1 MTPQPFSMD
10 PPLLPDGGIRLR
22 LATSDDAEAVF
33 AYRGLQECQTYVSQ
47 TLTTVE
53 EAQAMLTK
61 RLDNPD
67 VVMWVIEKGGR
78 IVGDIGGY
86 RYRPESL
93 GPEPD
98 VWDFYL
104 GYVLNPDVWGR
115 GIASQVVGAVVPR
128 LHDVGIR
135 RIVAKVLGPNEA
147 SVRVLVKNGFE
158 REGAE
163 RGAVLGR
170 DGTWLDDHA
179 LVHWG

>member
-10 PPLLPDGGIRLR
+10 PPLLPDGGVRLR
-22 LATSDDAEAVF
+22 LATPDDAEAVF

-53 EAQAMLTK
+53 ETQAMLTK
-61 RLDNPD
+61 RLGSPD
-67 VVMWVIEKGGR
+67 VVMWVIEQDGR

-93 GPEPD
+93 GP
-98 VWDFYL
+98 
-104 GYVLNPDVWGR
+104 
-115 GIASQVVGAVVPR
+115 
-128 LHDVGIR
+128 
-135 RIVAKVLGPNEA
+135 NEA
-147 SVRVLVKNGFE
+147 SVRVLLKNGFE

-179 LVHWG
+179 LVHRG